1 MEFNEKLQ
9 ELRKQKGFTQEELAE
24 ALYVSRTAISKWESG
39 RGYPSIDSLKSI
51 AKLFSVTLDELL
63 SGDELLT
70 IAEEDGR
77 QKEKGIR
84 DIVWGLLD
92 FSVAVLFFLPFFAHR
107 ENGIIEEVSL
117 LNLNTIVPHLKIV
130 YLVLVLGIILSGVLT
145 LALQNSSWSFWKRNN
160 SKNISDIKCNM
171 HNAVYYKLS
180 TLCRHYFIFVFNNK
194 NFNAYKN
201 ADTKSISDVTYCF

>member
-9 ELRKQKGFTQEELAE
+9 ELRKQKGLTQEELAE

-51 AKLFSVTLDELL
+51 SKLFSVTIDELL

-77 QKEKGIR
+77 KKEKGIR

-92 FSVAVLFFLPFFAHR
+92 LSVAVLFFLPFFAHR

-117 LNLNTIVPHLKIV
+117 LNFSSVEPHLKITFLI
-130 YLVLVLGIILSGVLT
+130 LVLAIFVTGVLT
-145 LALQNSSWSFWKRNN
+145 LALQNANWLFWRQNGGKISFILNAIGTMLFIISSQPYA
-160 SKNISDIKCNM
+160 
-171 HNAVYYKLS
+171 AVFL
-180 TLCRHYFIFVFNNK
+180 FIFLIIKILMFIK
-194 NFNAYKN
+194 KR
-201 ADTKSISDVTYCF
+201 